1 MKSSWDAE
9 KSRVTKDLKVAHDV
23 ALTAAVKDTK
33 KKQWVGWARLDIDW
47 YCIPD
52 QKILRMHIYI
62 HAFI

>member
-33 KKQWVGWARLDIDW
+33 KKQWVGVMGLP
-47 YCIPD
+47 YPNTN
-52 QKILRMHIYI
+52 ILN
-62 HAFI
+62 